1 MNPNLPAGT
10 GVQLQFGNVSSNIL
24 YVETIMTESEF
35 YKKFPTENF
44 ELNKV
49 HSKEGGFQDSIEEI
63 TYDVVDKHSDKVVAR
78 VKRTEVTNRSSEST
92 IFWE

>member
-1 MNPNLPAGT
+1 
-10 GVQLQFGNVSSNIL
+10 
-24 YVETIMTESEF
+24 MTESEF